1 MAPESE
7 LSLES
12 HRRDAVLTRGKQP
25 GGVEPNC
32 QGCARPVEDGAG
44 RDTGTQMARRA
55 LVAPVPVEP
64 TSRSAALA
72 DETAGPSKPPQV
84 VKTVSVFGE
93 PRTELAEVCWV
104 VPVGTRC
111 DQHTWDITARQ

>member
-44 RDTGTQMARRA
+44 RDTGTEMARQA
-55 LVAPVPVEP
+55 LVAPDPLSQP
-64 TSRSAALA
+64 AA
-72 DETAGPSKPPQV
+72 PQLSQTHLLLV
-84 VKTVSVFGE
+84 W
-93 PRTELAEVCWV
+93 RN
-104 VPVGTRC
+104 R
-111 DQHTWDITARQ
+111 RRRR